1 MDCGDGGTG
10 EQIRSYGD
18 ACGDYLTR
26 REKMKDTF
34 RKVKEVIGNV
44 CGAQEIKEDDL
55 LKEELGVDSL
65 ALVEVVAE
73 LEDKFSVEFDM
84 GSLNPD
90 ELMTVADLVSLVENA
105 L

>member
-1 MDCGDGGTG
+1 M
-10 EQIRSYGD
+10 E
-18 ACGDYLTR
+18 
-26 REKMKDTF
+26 DTF

-44 CGAQEIKEDDL
+44 CGAQEIKGDDL

-90 ELMTVADLVSLVENA
+90 ELMTVADLVSLVENT

>member
-1 MDCGDGGTG
+1 
-10 EQIRSYGD
+10 
-18 ACGDYLTR
+18 
-26 REKMKDTF
+26 MKDTF

-44 CGAQEIKEDDL
+44 CGAKEIKEDDL

>member
-1 MDCGDGGTG
+1 
-10 EQIRSYGD
+10 
-18 ACGDYLTR
+18 
-26 REKMKDTF
+26 MKDTF
-34 RKVKEVIGNV
+34 IKVKEVIGNV